1 MLPVQQMFG
10 GGAMNP
16 TAGMAM
22 NPLLQGFGSYAN
34 MQDQNTNTQLNQQS
48 QDISNQQQQN
58 VLQQSLLD
66 NPNLA
71 AQRGVTGGNI
81 GIQQG
86 LINSGQARQAAS
98 TAIDAQTQA
107 SIAKMS
113 DSQLEVVKNH
123 AAGYVAADEFLKANP
138 QAAIAGTEA
147 QKHLHGILDQVGIK
161 DLPDSGIYTPEN
173 LATIHAM
180 AVAAPATI
188 QHIQATQLAQG
199 AQASA
204 ERIEGVRAAAQ
215 TTSAAL
221 QGENAFYSRLF
232 AMPANERQINTIQI
246 QVSKQVDDKGNAYMT
261 PNQVAAAEAIVREHL
276 APADTAQ
283 AQSIQTKELD
293 ADKQMDRADL
303 QKKAQRAGIP
313 IKASDGSDVPTP
325 ELANHLAS
333 MAYQQYLKTRVD
345 DIVKSQFP
353 AAKNVRADLPA
364 ADVSPQTLGSPQNPP
379 PQRVAGGLLKP
390 TQAPGVQAAPQG
402 ATAASAS
409 QEDQPPVGGPSATP
423 SGPPPEVLARAGKP
437 PNPKAKLINH
447 NGVWGWSW

>member
-16 TAGMAM
+16 TPGMAM
-22 NPLLQGFGSYAN
+22 NPLLQGFGSYQA

-48 QDISNQQQQN
+48 QDIQNQQQQN

-66 NPNLA
+66 NPNIT
-71 AQRGVTGGNI
+71 AQRGVTAGNI

-86 LINSGQARQAAS
+86 LIDSGQAGQAAS
-98 TAIDAQTQA
+98 AGLDAKTQA
-107 SIAKMS
+107 ALAQMS
-113 DSQLEVVKNH
+113 DSKLEIVKDQS
-123 AAGYVAADEFLKANP
+123 AAYVQASEFAKVNPEASMPGTQAHKQMLKMLTDADIKDVPDLAGPQEMNLIHTRA
-138 QAAIAGTEA
+138 QAAVPTMEYIR
-147 QKHLHGILDQVGIK
+147 
-161 DLPDSGIYTPEN
+161 
-173 LATIHAM
+173 
-180 AVAAPATI
+180 
-188 QHIQATQLAQG
+188 QAQLAQG
-199 AQASA
+199 AQKSA
-204 ERIEGVRAAAQ
+204 EKIEGVRAAAQ

-390 TQAPGVQAAPQG
+390 TQAPGVQAAPPG
-402 ATAASAS
+402 ATAATAN
-409 QEDQPPVGGPSATP
+409 QDDQPPVGGPKPQATSP
-423 SGPPPEVLARAGKP
+423 GPADPAAYKTLRPGTPYKGIDGHLYIKG
-437 PNPKAKLINH
+437 
-447 NGVWGWSW
+447 G